1 MGPVELLNSIKL
13 PFEIPLLLHPPI
25 VHFAIAI
32 PVIVLLLEIANL
44 IVKRKCVGVISSL
57 LLLLAT
63 LIYFAAFFTG
73 KTDGSEAYAL
83 LSHDG
88 QAELKEHK
96 LLGLYLVYGISLL
109 FILKLIIAAIN
120 NKIAKIVFTLL
131 VAIFVGF
138 ALKQGKDGGEL
149 VYKYGANVQAVSTMD
164 DKIME
169 LEDELDSCKSELK
182 KAKETKPAPAQSTT
196 TVPKAEENAPEQ
208 TEPVEQKET
217 ASTPAEP
224 KAAAPAPTTQS
235 EPSTIEEK
243 AQEALKQ
250 IKGEIEKTTEENS
263 TENAQENNTTEHEG
277 H

>member
-1 MGPVELLNSIKL
+1 MGPAELLNSIKL

-73 KTDGSEAYAL
+73 KTDGSEAFSL

-96 LLGLYLVYGISLL
+96 LLGTYLVYGITIL

-149 VYKYGANVQAVSTMD
+149 VYKYGANVQAVSAMD

-169 LEDELDSCKSELK
+169 LEDELDSCKSELE
-182 KAKETKPAPAQSTT
+182 KAKETKPAPTQPQPAAAA
-196 TVPKAEENAPEQ
+196 PKAEENAPKQ
-208 TEPVEQKET
+208 TTPVEQKET
-217 ASTPAEP
+217 TPAPAEQ
-224 KAAAPAPTTQS
+224 KEAAPATQS
-235 EPSTIEEK
+235 ESSTIEEK

-250 IKGEIEKTTEENS
+250 IKGEIEKATEENS
-263 TENAQENNTTEHEG
+263 TENTQESNTTEQEG